1 MFNKTRANHAKI
13 LTNTRTERRLALRD
27 KAAFDRRIDKVLA
40 NPSGFPDGKGK
51 RTKLSPADLA
61 KLKSDLADAYGCAAV
76 FASNGPLRNRKK
88 ARGSPPDNAKI
99 IFIDD
104 IVRAIEAVGLKAG
117 LRYSE
122 PVSLPVRIYKEL
134 SPLLWPGAAS
144 PRRLFER
151 WQRNP
156 IRRE

>member
-1 MFNKTRANHAKI
+1 MFNKTRAAAGQI
-13 LTNTRTERRLALRD
+13 LTDTRTGRRFSVRD
-27 KAAFDRRIDKVLA
+27 KVAFDRRIDKVLA

-51 RTKLSPADLA
+51 RTKLSPSSTAQ
-61 KLKSDLADAYGCAAV
+61 LKSDLADAYGHAAV
-76 FASNGPLRNRKK
+76 FASNGPLANRKK
-88 ARGSPPDNAKI
+88 SRGSPPDNAKL

-104 IVRAIEAVGLKAG
+104 IVRAIEAVGLKPG
-117 LRYSE
+117 LRYSD
-122 PVSLPVRIYKEL
+122 PVSLPVRIYREL

-156 IRRE
+156 VGRG

>member
-1 MFNKTRANHAKI
+1 MFNKTRAADGQI
-13 LTNTRTERRLALRD
+13 LTDTRTGRRFSVRD
-27 KAAFDRRIDKVLA
+27 KVAFDRRIDKMLVS
-40 NPSGFPDGKGK
+40 PSGFPDGKGK
-51 RTKLSPADLA
+51 RTKLSPSSIA
-61 KLKSDLADAYGCAAV
+61 KLKSDLADAYGHAAV
-76 FASNGPLRNRKK
+76 FALNGPLVNRKK
-88 ARGSPPDNAKI
+88 SRGSPPDNAKL

-104 IVRAIEAVGLKAG
+104 IVRAIEAVGLKPG

-122 PVSLPVRIYKEL
+122 PASLPVCIYKEL